1 VRDHYRAKWD
11 TMLNGM
17 PYIRLRADG
26 VQCVITFFD
35 CSLLGVFLC
44 VQGFFHEWCVPPQRA
59 PVVGYPTA
67 RERSAES
74 AGNLQDRAAGAR
86 AEGRVGAV
94 LLRAAREHRALVR
107 LTRLGSVATR

>member
-1 VRDHYRAKWD
+1 MRDHYRAKWD
-11 TMLNGM
+11 TVLSEM
-17 PYIRLRADG
+17 PYIRRRAGG

-35 CSLLGVFLC
+35 CSLLGVFLF
-44 VQGFFHEWCVPPQRA
+44 VQGFFHEWSVPPC
-59 PVVGYPTA
+59 PVVGYPTT
-67 RERSAES
+67 RERSAEP
-74 AGNLQDRAAGAR
+74 AGTLQDRAAGAR